1 MPLPPCDQHHVADFA
16 PGRTVD
22 PDVNG
27 NVDEVCE
34 VHFLRLK
41 SHKEDLATKHG
52 FPGLLV
58 ENQPAAA
65 GLQLKQIIIRVID
78 VIVVSTIVMSMCDV
92 HASARRSVT
101 VPGRASRPAIC
112 RAANDPIRFAARQS
126 PGKAAGLQRDDA

>member
-1 MPLPPCDQHHVADFA
+1 MPLPPCDQHHVADFD
-16 PGRTVD
+16 PGRTID

-34 VHFLRLK
+34 VHFRRFK
-41 SHKEDLATKHG
+41 GQEKDLAMKHG

-78 VIVVSTIVMSMCDV
+78 VIVVSKTVSTRRRDV
-92 HASARRSVT
+92 A
-101 VPGRASRPAIC
+101 
-112 RAANDPIRFAARQS
+112 
-126 PGKAAGLQRDDA
+126 